1 MRPAEVRYFRYAVK
15 AFALFGVLAAAALA
29 NAGRLVAD
37 PPTPCAG
44 YADFALV
51 PSGDPGARTAH
62 ALRLWRER
70 RVGALVI
77 SGAGYGGD
85 SAELLAARARRL
97 EPEVPVVVE
106 PEARSTEQ
114 NVARSCGL
122 AGPRVA
128 IVTDRAHAARVFLAA
143 TKLCPSWSACTAP
156 TPEPVTFGMKLRE
169 TFRLLGYQLTGRASW
184 ATRP

>member
-15 AFALFGVLAAAALA
+15 AFAVFGVLAAAALV
-29 NAGRLVAD
+29 NAGRFVAD
-37 PPTPCAG
+37 PPTPCAA

-51 PSGDPGARTAH
+51 PSGDPGARTEH
-62 ALRLWRER
+62 ALHLWRER

-85 SAELLAARARRL
+85 SAERLAAQARSL
-97 EPEVPVVVE
+97 EPDVPLVVE
-106 PEARSTEQ
+106 TEARSTAD
-114 NVARSCGL
+114 NVANSCRL
-122 AGPRVA
+122 AGVRVA
-128 IVTDRAHAARVFLAA
+128 IVTDRAHAARVYLAA

-156 TPEPVTFGMKLRE
+156 TPEPVTFRMQLRE

>member
-15 AFALFGVLAAAALA
+15 AFALLAAVAAAALA

-44 YADFALV
+44 TADFALV
-51 PSGDPGARTAH
+51 PSGDPGARTEH
-62 ALRLWRER
+62 AIRLFRER
-70 RVGALVI
+70 RVGGLVI

-85 SAELLAARARRL
+85 SAELLAAHAKAL

-106 PEARSTEQ
+106 TEARSTAE
-114 NVARSCGL
+114 NVTNTCGL

-156 TPEPVTFGMKLRE
+156 TPEPVTFRMQLRE